1 MRTISD
7 RLAEARK
14 PPPLAL
20 IVSFYDE
27 EAGHKRE
34 TKVKVDP
41 EDIIAVGGVLIAL
54 IIAVAMVF
62 GAVPINKYTAS
73 IVVFS
78 GAGAAIAGI
87 VKARKGKASSS
98 WFERAIWILAI
109 LIIVG
114 GVGIY
119 GWLNR

>member
-1 MRTISD
+1 MGDENDLD

-54 IIAVAMVF
+54 IIAVTSVWCGPEKWQSF
-62 GAVPINKYTAS
+62 FFLV
-73 IVVFS
+73 
-78 GAGAAIAGI
+78 
-87 VKARKGKASSS
+87 
-98 WFERAIWILAI
+98 
-109 LIIVG
+109 
-114 GVGIY
+114 
-119 GWLNR
+119 

>member
-1 MRTISD
+1 MGDENDSD

-41 EDIIAVGGVLIAL
+41 EDIIAVGGVLL
-54 IIAVAMVF
+54 
-62 GAVPINKYTAS
+62 
-73 IVVFS
+73 
-78 GAGAAIAGI
+78 
-87 VKARKGKASSS
+87 
-98 WFERAIWILAI
+98 L
-109 LIIVG
+109 
-114 GVGIY
+114 
-119 GWLNR
+119 